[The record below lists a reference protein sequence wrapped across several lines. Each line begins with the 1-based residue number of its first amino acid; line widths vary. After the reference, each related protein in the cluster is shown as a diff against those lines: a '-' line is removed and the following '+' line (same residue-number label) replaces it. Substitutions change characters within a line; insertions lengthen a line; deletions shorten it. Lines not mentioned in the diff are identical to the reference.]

1 MKKMLL
7 LISLCL
13 VPTLSNAMNAFNLIA
28 KNKDAT
34 DAFVKVCET
43 SEQQRIEKK
52 EKETYKKE
60 LAKKNIFEREF
71 TKAVDKGHEKAAA
84 LLKQTNS
91 LADARLKQLDNASKK
106 RIKEVKE
113 IVGPVAQATIKS
125 AAGDAFKGVFCSILA
140 ILGGAIL
147 YKTLCN
153 DDKDTDNDPEKQKKH
168 NIKLLA
174 GTALLLVG
182 GGLGFY
188 VFG

>member
-13 VPTLSNAMNAFNLIA
+13 VPTLSNAMQILPEHANQIKETIDKKQ
-28 KNKDAT
+28 KNN
-34 DAFVKVCET
+34 
-43 SEQQRIEKK
+43 KK
-52 EKETYKKE
+52 EEAKKARRNELKSKNIIQKNILETTDE
-60 LAKKNIFEREF
+60 LEKIVKKNI
-71 TKAVDKGHEKAAA
+71 TNLDDK
-84 LLKQTNS
+84 L
-91 LADARLKQLDNASKK
+91 KK
-106 RIKEVKE
+106 RIGQTGQEARV
-113 IVGPVAQATIKS
+113 TIKS
-125 AAGDAFKGVFCSILA
+125 ATGDAFKGLFCSTLA

-147 YKTLCN
+147 YKTLCS
-153 DDKDTDNDPEKQKKH
+153 DDKDTDNDPEKQKNR